1 LNGAQSDGLLDDVTA
16 VVVTFNS
23 ARCVDSLVGTLK
35 DFPHVIIADN
45 ASSDGCA
52 AALGAALPRARV
64 LQTGRNAGFG
74 AANNIGLAAVS
85 TPYTL
90 LLNPD
95 CTLSLA
101 AIAVL
106 KRWLQEGASVAVPQ
120 LLNPAG
126 EGWVPEVNYRPG
138 EFSWRSRAPLAEG
151 ALCVDFA
158 CAACWLVK
166 TEALRSING
175 FDERFFLYYEDDDL
189 CLRLRAAG
197 HVIVADPAAQAHH
210 QSGGSTTPSFKS
222 AWMRSKHMARSKV
235 LLTRRHRGFGA
246 ALARRAGFL
255 LEGLLGVLFKPLV
268 LDRVGTVRSAGRLV
282 GAATAPWH
290 SQ

>member
-1 LNGAQSDGLLDDVTA
+1 MNGAHLAGLLEDVTA

-23 ARCVDSLVGTLK
+23 ARCVDSLAHTLK
-35 DFPHVIIADN
+35 EFPHIVIVDN
-45 ASSDGCA
+45 ASIDACA
-52 AALGAALPRARV
+52 TALCAALPQARV
-64 LQTGRNAGFG
+64 IQTGRNAGFG

-85 TPYTL
+85 TPYVL

-95 CTLSLA
+95 CTLGLD

-106 KRWLQEGASVAVPQ
+106 KRWLQEGASVVVPQ

-138 EFSWRSRAPLAEG
+138 EFGWRSRAPLAEG

-158 CAACWLVK
+158 CAACWLAK
-166 TEALRSING
+166 TEALRQVGG

-222 AWMRSKHMARSKV
+222 AWIRSKHMARSKV

-246 ALARRAGFL
+246 AMARRAGFVA
-255 LEGLLGVLFKPLV
+255 EGLLGMLFKPLV
-268 LDRVGTVRSAGRLV
+268 LDRVGVVRSAGRFI
-282 GAATAPWH
+282 GAVTAPWRA
-290 SQ
+290 